1 MTAGDRRRLGEW
13 AALQHEH
20 VTGPQSLCRRRR
32 CGRNPLLSRSR
43 LLPDSAT
50 TAVEFMV
57 SGDPVSQDLD
67 TLRRL
72 VDYHHMPVLSVHSPC
87 LLISQRVWGRPW
99 AKLMRSQIAAE
110 RLGAKV
116 VVTHPPFRWQR
127 AYAKAFTEGI
137 VRMHDETDVVFA
149 VENMFPQR
157 GPSGLELGMY
167 APSWSLLDADYPHVT
182 LDVSHAAVARADAL
196 DLLEQFGDRVAHVH
210 LADGT
215 GSRNDEHLVPG
226 RGNQP
231 CADLLA
237 RLGTRRLQ
245 RRCGARSEHQAG
257 REPRRARRRPHASRW
272 HSPAELSRVTR
283 HESVTLRRRGGPVR
297 RRPPGLSRRDVRS
310 VRADGRTLLL
320 AARVADVG
328 AGTGIA
334 TRCL

>member
-1 MTAGDRRRLGEW
+1 MREHAVGPAVALSTSSVWPESTAVAFEVAARLGYDGIE
-13 AALQHEH
+13 L
-20 VTGPQSLCRRRR
+20 
-32 CGRNPLLSRSR
+32 
-43 LLPDSAT
+43 
-50 TAVEFMV
+50 MV
-57 SGDPVSQDLD
+57 SADPVSQDLD

-87 LLISQRVWGRPW
+87 LLISQRVWGVEPW

-127 AYAKAFTEGI
+127 SYSKAFTEGI

-157 GPSGLELGMY
+157 GPAGVELGTY

-215 GSRNDEHLVPG
+215 GSRNDEHLGAWSGHPAVCRTAGPTWHATATPASWCSRSTPG
-226 RGNQP
+226 GPQATTNASPTSRES
-231 CADLLA
+231 LA
-237 RLGTRRLQ
+237 FTRRAL
-245 RRCGARSEHQAG
+245 AS
-257 REPRRARRRPHASRW
+257 HA
-272 HSPAELSRVTR
+272 A
-283 HESVTLRRRGGPVR
+283 
-297 RRPPGLSRRDVRS
+297 
-310 VRADGRTLLL
+310 
-320 AARVADVG
+320 
-328 AGTGIA
+328 
-334 TRCL
+334 